1 MDISPDKNHSKFRN
15 DLEAYLKEL
24 SKDDKLDDKQ
34 KEYIELEIG
43 EEIHLIE
50 ACSIDDIPIEAWD

>member
-1 MDISPDKNHSKFRN
+1 MDISPDKNHSKSRN

-34 KEYIELEIG
+34 KEL
-43 EEIHLIE
+43 L
-50 ACSIDDIPIEAWD
+50 S